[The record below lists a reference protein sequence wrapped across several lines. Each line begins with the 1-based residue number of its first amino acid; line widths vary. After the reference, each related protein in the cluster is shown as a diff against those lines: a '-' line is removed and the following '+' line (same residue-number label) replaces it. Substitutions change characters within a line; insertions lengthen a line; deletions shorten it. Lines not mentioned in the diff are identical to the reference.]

1 MKNVTFTCLISA
13 KAIRRVPSLVPGTGA
28 EDANSVLKK
37 KSQIY
42 TKTKQKYGI
51 FTAMNYLI
59 IIVHVYL
66 SYFHIISGMPRLHTW
81 ISNEALANKS
91 CKQWWL
97 TFTLNQVKVELLQCP
112 HCDLF
117 NIVVHQETHQWC
129 SHMLTGRHA
138 RSFGNLFLSLKRTI
152 LSNSI
157 YMCKL
162 ITNHWDQYTLC
173 GSLLKGKKK
182 TPKTHTLMN
191 TAIVLER
198 FDMDSKIN
206 L

>member
-1 MKNVTFTCLISA
+1 
-13 KAIRRVPSLVPGTGA
+13 
-28 EDANSVLKK
+28 
-37 KSQIY
+37 
-42 TKTKQKYGI
+42 
-51 FTAMNYLI
+51 
-59 IIVHVYL
+59 
-66 SYFHIISGMPRLHTW
+66 MPRLHTW
-81 ISNEALANKS
+81 ISNEALDNKF

-117 NIVVHQETHQWC
+117 NIVVHQEIHQWC

-182 TPKTHTLMN
+182 KKNPHTYEYCHSSWAFWYGFKDKLVSKNISPIKIIIPNAKTT
-191 TAIVLER
+191 
-198 FDMDSKIN
+198 K
-206 L
+206 